1 MAEKSNTH
9 QLEVDI
15 LDVDANTEINL
26 TKWWKQRVTTTTGPK
41 GSAHPIRSIIDA
53 ADCRESIPCMC
64 VHGFQRRLSFAV
76 SHLVH
81 TAANQS
87 TSQWCFR
94 LCLLLTLSFLSLFAF
109 PERSNTEQS
118 CTQPI
123 NDRCQHNQREPTQ
136 PTQQNQPNNHNND
149 TMSSKN
155 LFIVAAKRTPFG
167 AFGGSLKALTP
178 TQLAVISSKAALA
191 SQPNL
196 SPDLID
202 EVCVGNVIP
211 SSDDGAYLARHV
223 GLQSGASIG
232 TPSLTINRL
241 CGSGFESVIQ
251 GCNSILL
258 GNAGMVL
265 CGGTENMSM
274 APLQASGVA
283 ARWGV
288 GLGKGL
294 TLTDSLW
301 NGLTDAHAG
310 IPMGITAENL
320 AEQYNITREVREDG
334 P

>member
-1 MAEKSNTH
+1 
-9 QLEVDI
+9 
-15 LDVDANTEINL
+15 
-26 TKWWKQRVTTTTGPK
+26 
-41 GSAHPIRSIIDA
+41 
-53 ADCRESIPCMC
+53 
-64 VHGFQRRLSFAV
+64 
-76 SHLVH
+76 
-81 TAANQS
+81 
-87 TSQWCFR
+87 
-94 LCLLLTLSFLSLFAF
+94 
-109 PERSNTEQS
+109 
-118 CTQPI
+118 
-123 NDRCQHNQREPTQ
+123 
-136 PTQQNQPNNHNND
+136 
-149 TMSSKN
+149 MSSKN